1 SVSSSI
7 GIAAA
12 ITHTGTFSQSIEA
25 GIGLSASATLQ
36 RIYSKSVDAGLGI
49 AGAISTSATFSR
61 SVEAGLGI
69 AGSITHVETLSRTV
83 AAGIGL
89 GITGIS
95 TASTEYERTVT
106 SGIGIAGSVTH
117 VEALNRT
124 VSSGIGIAGSVTYSG
139 YVRSVSSGIGIAGS
153 VTHAVALSRTVGP
166 SIGLCVAINYKVEL
180 DYNLSNR
187 VPPVRG
193 YIGKLW
199 STNASIQKE
208 LRIIDI
214 GKYTK
219 KEIQDLKDLGF
230 KLNYDS
236 PISITVRPTNTSYKI
251 KLNMVTQNITAVG
264 TTIESY
270 LTYYKNG
277 KAIRLSY
284 YKDGYGEFNNV
295 ITHNNPIIVTYDTP
309 LIIYCTHDVLY
320 TSKIYLEGLIV

>member
-1 SVSSSI
+1 MPLYLPFILPMELHTENTASVS
-7 GIAAA
+7 
-12 ITHTGTFSQSIEA
+12 
-25 GIGLSASATLQ
+25 
-36 RIYSKSVDAGLGI
+36 
-49 AGAISTSATFSR
+49 
-61 SVEAGLGI
+61 
-69 AGSITHVETLSRTV
+69 
-83 AAGIGL
+83 
-89 GITGIS
+89 
-95 TASTEYERTVT
+95 
-106 SGIGIAGSVTH
+106 SGIGIAGGVAAIAGAVSSVPVGIGIAGTVTH
-117 VEALNRT
+117 VETLVRT
-124 VSSGIGIAGSVTYSG
+124 VSSGIGIAGKVTKTG
-139 YVRSVSSGIGIAGS
+139 WTITVNSGIGIAASIGS
-153 VTHAVALSRTVGP
+153 TGSFIGGVTSG
-166 SIGLCVAINYKVEL
+166 IGLCVAIKYKVEL

-230 KLNYDS
+230 KLNYDL
-236 PISITVRPTNTSYKI
+236 PRSITVRPTNTSYKI

-277 KAIRLSY
+277 KAIKFCY
-284 YKDGYGEFNNV
+284 YKDGYGEFNDI

>member
-1 SVSSSI
+1 MPLVLNSNI
-7 GIAAA
+7 N
-12 ITHTGTFSQSIEA
+12 
-25 GIGLSASATLQ
+25 
-36 RIYSKSVDAGLGI
+36 
-49 AGAISTSATFSR
+49 
-61 SVEAGLGI
+61 
-69 AGSITHVETLSRTV
+69 
-83 AAGIGL
+83 
-89 GITGIS
+89 
-95 TASTEYERTVT
+95 T
-106 SGIGIAGSVTH
+106 SGVLHTSI
-117 VEALNRT
+117 N
-124 VSSGIGIAGSVTYSG
+124 SS
-139 YVRSVSSGIGIAGS
+139 
-153 VTHAVALSRTVGP
+153 LSLTTL
-166 SIGLCVAINYKVEL
+166 IKYKVEL

-187 VPPVRG
+187 IPPIKAN
-193 YIGKLW
+193 IGKLW
-199 STNASIQKE
+199 STNASIKKE
-208 LRIIDI
+208 MRFIDI

-277 KAIRLSY
+277 KAIKFCY
-284 YKDGYGEFNNV
+284 YKDGYGEFNDI